1 LVRERFGAAVRAKLF
16 RFLHLLREGMSM
28 PITSTSTANKI
39 KSDKDPRLAGAAGVV
54 AAATGGLT
62 GSGDVLAVASG
73 GVAAVSGLLTGSSE
87 DLLAVTAGLVVA
99 AAAVADGLR

>member
-1 LVRERFGAAVRAKLF
+1 MVRERFGASVRAKLF

-39 KSDKDPRLAGAAGVV
+39 KSDKDPRRAGAAGVV

-62 GSGDVLAVASG
+62 GSSEAWLAVA
-73 GVAAVSGLLTGSSE
+73 
-87 DLLAVTAGLVVA
+87 AGLVVA
-99 AAAVADGLR
+99 AAAVAGGLR